1 MTKRCGTVALVGRPN
16 MGKSTLLNRLVG
28 EKIAITAHRPQ
39 TTRHAVRGIST
50 KGDDQFIY
58 LDTPG
63 LHGGGKKALNRVL
76 NRTARGSL
84 LDADVVVLM
93 VQALQWTEDD
103 QLALDAALRSD
114 QPLILVIN
122 KLDKIG
128 DKKRML
134 PYLQGLPSSEKIR
147 HIVPVSAKSG
157 EGVEVLEELIAEC
170 LPEGEHIYDADE
182 LTDKNERFLA
192 AEFVREQLTR
202 QLNEELPYALTVE
215 IERFD
220 HEPTGYRISA
230 AVWVERDSQKG
241 IVIGQRGEKLK
252 EVGRRSRESMSELF
266 GVPVFLELWVKVR
279 KDWSDDVKALQALGF
294 QSE

>member
-1 MTKRCGTVALVGRPN
+1 MTTRCGTVALVGRPN

-39 TTRHAVRGIST
+39 TTRHAIRGIST
-50 KGDDQFIY
+50 KGDNQFIY

-103 QLALDAALRSD
+103 QLAYEAAISSD
-114 QPLILVIN
+114 QPLILAIN
-122 KLDKIG
+122 KVDGVG

-134 PYLQGLPSSEKIR
+134 PYLQKLPQSEKIN
-147 HIVPVSAKSG
+147 HILPISAKNG
-157 EGVEVLEELIAEC
+157 EGLELLEELIAGF
-170 LPEGEHIYDADE
+170 LPEGEHIYEADE

-230 AVWVERDSQKG
+230 AIWVERDSQKG
-241 IVIGQRGEKLK
+241 IVIGSKGDKLK
-252 EVGRRSRESMSELF
+252 EVGRRSRESMRDLF
-266 GVPVFLELWVKVR
+266 GVPVHLELWVKVR
-279 KDWSDDVKALQALGF
+279 KDWSDDARALQALGF

>member
-1 MTKRCGTVALVGRPN
+1 MTTRCGTVALVGRPN

-39 TTRHAVRGIST
+39 TTRHAIRGIVT
-50 KGDDQFIY
+50 KGDNQFVY

-63 LHGGGKKALNRVL
+63 LHGGGKRALNRVL

-84 LDADVVVLM
+84 LDADVVVLL
-93 VQALQWTEDD
+93 VQAMQWTEDD
-103 QLALDAALRSD
+103 QLAFDAAVRAE
-114 QPLILVIN
+114 QKLILAIN
-122 KLDKIG
+122 KIDGVG

-134 PYLQGLPSSEKIR
+134 PYLQRLPQSEKIA
-147 HIVPVSAKSG
+147 HVVPISAKNG
-157 EGVEVLEELIAEC
+157 DGVELLEQLISDF
-170 LPEGEHIYDADE
+170 LPAGEHIFDADE

-215 IERFD
+215 IERFE
-220 HEPTGYRISA
+220 HEPTGYRIA
-230 AVWVERDSQKG
+230 AAIWVERDSQKG

-252 EVGRRSRESMSELF
+252 EVGRRSRESMRELF
-266 GVPVFLELWVKVR
+266 GVPVHLELWVKVR
-279 KDWSDDVKALQALGF
+279 KDWSDDARALQALGF

>member
-1 MTKRCGTVALVGRPN
+1 
-16 MGKSTLLNRLVG
+16 
-28 EKIAITAHRPQ
+28 
-39 TTRHAVRGIST
+39 
-50 KGDDQFIY
+50 
-58 LDTPG
+58 
-63 LHGGGKKALNRVL
+63 
-76 NRTARGSL
+76 
-84 LDADVVVLM
+84 
-93 VQALQWTEDD
+93 
-103 QLALDAALRSD
+103 LDAALRSD